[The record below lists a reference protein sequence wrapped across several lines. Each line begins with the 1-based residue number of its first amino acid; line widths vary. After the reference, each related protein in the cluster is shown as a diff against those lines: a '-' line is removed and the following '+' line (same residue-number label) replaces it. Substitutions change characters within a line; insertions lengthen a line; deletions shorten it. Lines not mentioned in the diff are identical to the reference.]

1 MSDATQFYA
10 SQSHG
15 VPAYG
20 IRHSEGLGT
29 SAVDNGVSLYAA
41 VVPIIYGELGLR
53 VLKLVAPSS

>member
-1 MSDATQFYA
+1 MSDATQSYA
-10 SQSHG
+10 DRSYG
-15 VPAYG
+15 V
-20 IRHSEGLGT
+20 RHSEGLWA